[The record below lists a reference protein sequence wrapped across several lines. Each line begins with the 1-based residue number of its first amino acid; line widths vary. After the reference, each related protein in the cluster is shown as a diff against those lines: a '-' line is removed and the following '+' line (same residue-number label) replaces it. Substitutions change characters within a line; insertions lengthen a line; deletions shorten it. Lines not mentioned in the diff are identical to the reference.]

1 MTFQRNP
8 VDSRF
13 SGVLYN
19 PIKRTAKAVLL
30 VVVFFLMLFPL
41 INTLN
46 QFLVNVI
53 EPVIFFEP
61 VQDLIIPYEVRIVR
75 VTLGFL
81 AIPVTGGSPDA
92 NSITLISKG
101 GGHEPIVVAWN
112 CLGWQ
117 SLLIVFAT
125 FLTGLSGKF
134 KLASKLEVLAVGL
147 MGTFLLNI
155 GRLTTVFVLFYHGN
169 RGVAM
174 AFHDYGSVILTI
186 GWLLLLWYY
195 AFNFV
200 LVAKHTGETG

>member
-1 MTFQRNP
+1 MIA
-8 VDSRF
+8 
-13 SGVLYN
+13 N
-19 PIKRTAKAVLL
+19 PIKRTAKGVLL
-30 VVVFFLMLFPL
+30 IIVFFLMLFPF

-53 EPVIFFEP
+53 EPVVFFKP
-61 VQDLIIPYEVRIVR
+61 LQDLIIPYEVRIVR
-75 VTLGFL
+75 VILGFL
-81 AIPVTGGSPDA
+81 AIPMTGGSPDA
-92 NSITLISKG
+92 TSITLISRG

-125 FLTGLSGKF
+125 FLTGLTGRF
-134 KLASKLEVLAVGL
+134 TFLSKLEVLAVGL

-174 AFHDYGSVILTI
+174 AFHDYGSGNFTI
-186 GWLLLLWYY
+186 GGVFL
-195 AFNFV
+195 
-200 LVAKHTGETG
+200 KIKT